1 MADLKSFAEMLVNQT
16 NKEVEKVAKILK
28 EEYEI
33 EPASTEDWPQTVR
46 RTYSKK
52 NDFKNLFNK
61 RKKKS

>member
-1 MADLKSFAEMLVNQT
+1 MLVNQT
-16 NKEVEKVAKILK
+16 NKEVEKLAKILK
-28 EEYEI
+28 EEYGI